1 MSPEPLVRALVDRSG
16 TPNTLISIRSPT
28 PSFTLEFA
36 SRRGDWGLAVSF
48 AGAGCGASPVT
59 GVWARRWRL
68 PAPTSNTY
76 KLRQTKP
83 RIRLNIPRLL
93 DLPGDRV

>member
-1 MSPEPLVRALVDRSG
+1 MSPEPLMRALVDRSG

-48 AGAGCGASPVT
+48 AGAGCGVSPVT

-68 PAPTSNTY
+68 HEPSSNTY
-76 KLRQTKP
+76 KLRK
-83 RIRLNIPRLL
+83 RKRRFRLNIPRLL
-93 DLPGDRV
+93 DLRVDRV